1 MWNMKSLSM
10 PDVPE
15 LMLTHGDAL
24 LVQLHPVLA
33 AIQDAGGWPLIVGG
47 AVRDQLLGLQS
58 KDIDIEVYHLTPER
72 LTAALAPFGA
82 VNAVGRSFGVLK
94 LRLPDGFELDVA
106 LPRRENRSG
115 PRGALGEPDPA
126 MTPQEAAARRDFT
139 WNALAITP
147 DGELLDFYGGVDD
160 LRNHVIRHVSD
171 AFGEDP
177 LRVLRAMQFAARFDM
192 RLAPETVEICRALLP
207 QAPHLASERV
217 WGEWWKWA
225 VQGTVPS
232 AGLHVLQQTGWIEL
246 YPSLVATIGSEQDPR
261 YHPEGD
267 VWTHTCHVCDAAARL
282 AARDGLHGED
292 RAVLLFSALCHD
304 LGKPETQQHG
314 ANGRIR
320 NPGHAAAG
328 VPHTEAFLSHI
339 GAWQRVTDRVV
350 PLVRE
355 HSAHFGMEP
364 TPRALRR
371 LAARLAPATII
382 EWGRLIEADFGGRP
396 PLPPRSPA
404 AHMVTLAREHRV
416 ATEPLPP
423 ILRGRDLL
431 AAGMAAGPQMG
442 ALLQAA
448 YEAQLDGAFTTV
460 EQGLE
465 WVRIHELHGTE
476 APLKAPTCSVCSC
489 HKPVL

>member
-1 MWNMKSLSM
+1 M
-10 PDVPE
+10 PDRHRFTSS
-15 LMLTHGDAL
+15 LFSDAL
-24 LVQLHPVLA
+24 IAPLQPLLK
-33 AIQDAGGWPLIVGG
+33 AIQKAGGWPLVVGG

-58 KDIDIEVYHLTPER
+58 KDIDIEVYRLAPDHLV
-72 LTAALAPFGA
+72 AALAPFGA

-160 LRNHVIRHVSD
+160 LRNGIIRHVSA

-192 RLAPETVEICRALLP
+192 RLAPETAEVCRALLP
-207 QAPHLASERV
+207 QAPHLARERV

-225 VQGTVPS
+225 VQGAVPS
-232 AGLHVLQQTGWIEL
+232 AGLHVLQQTGWIAQ
-246 YPSLVATIGSEQDPR
+246 YPALVATIGSEQDPH

-282 AARDGLHGED
+282 AERDGLHGED
-292 RAVLLFSALCHD
+292 RAVLLFAALCHD
-304 LGKPETQQHG
+304 LGKPETQQRS

-328 VPHTEAFLSHI
+328 VPHTEALLRHI
-339 GAWQRVTDRVV
+339 GAWQRIIDRVV

-355 HSAHFGMEP
+355 HSAHFSMKP
-364 TPRALRR
+364 TPRMVRR
-371 LAARLAPATII
+371 LAARLAPATIV

-396 PLPPRSPA
+396 PLPPRAPA
-404 AHMVTLAREHRV
+404 ADIVALAQEHNIAV
-416 ATEPLPP
+416 QPMAP

-431 AAGMAAGPQMG
+431 AAGIAAGPQLG
-442 ALLQAA
+442 ALLHAA

-460 EQGLE
+460 EEGLE
-465 WVRIHELHGTE
+465 WMREHRTL
-476 APLKAPTCSVCSC
+476 
-489 HKPVL
+489 

>member
-1 MWNMKSLSM
+1 M
-10 PDVPE
+10 PDASA
-15 LMLTHGDAL
+15 LSTAL
-24 LVQLHPVLA
+24 LARLHPILA
-33 AIQDAGGWPLIVGG
+33 ALQNAGGWPLIVGG
-47 AVRDQLLGLQS
+47 AVRDQLIGLQS

-72 LTAALAPFGA
+72 LPAALAPFGA

-115 PRGALGEPDPA
+115 PRGALAEPDPA

-147 DGELLDFYGGVDD
+147 DGQLLDFYGGVDD
-160 LRNHVIRHVSD
+160 LRTGIIRHVSE
-171 AFGEDP
+171 AFSEDP

-192 RLAPETVEICRALLP
+192 RLAPETVEVCRALLP
-207 QAPHLASERV
+207 QTPSLPRERV

-225 VQGTVPS
+225 VQGRVPS
-232 AGLHVLQQTGWIEL
+232 AGLHALQQTGWLTL
-246 YPSLVATIGSEQDPR
+246 YPSLVGTLGSEQDPG

-282 AARDGLHGED
+282 AERDGLHGED

-304 LGKPETQQHG
+304 LGKPETQQRG
-314 ANGRIR
+314 PNGRIR

-328 VPHTEAFLSHI
+328 VPHTEAFLRQI
-339 GAWQRVTDRVV
+339 GAWQRVIDRVV

-355 HSAHFGMEP
+355 HSAHFSMEP
-364 TPRALRR
+364 TPRAMRR
-371 LAARLAPATII
+371 LAARLAPATIV

-396 PLPPRSPA
+396 PLPPRAPA
-404 AHMVTLAREHRV
+404 AESVAMARELRI
-416 ATEPLPP
+416 AMQPMPP

-431 AAGMAAGPQMG
+431 DAGMASGPQLG
-442 ALLQAA
+442 ALLRAA
-448 YEAQLDGAFTTV
+448 YEAQIDGAFATV
-460 EQGLE
+460 EEGLA
-465 WVRIHELHGTE
+465 WLHARETAG
-476 APLKAPTCSVCSC
+476 S
-489 HKPVL
+489 